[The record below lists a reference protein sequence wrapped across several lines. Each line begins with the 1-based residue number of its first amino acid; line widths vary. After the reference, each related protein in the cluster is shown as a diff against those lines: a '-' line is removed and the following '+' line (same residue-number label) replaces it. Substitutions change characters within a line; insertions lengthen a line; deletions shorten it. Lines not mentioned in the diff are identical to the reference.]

1 MLDLD
6 GYINNSVKVKIFGEE
21 LEILEPSVQMIMQV
35 DKIES
40 EEKKD
45 EKVAVLEIA
54 ELFLNHNRQERKFTK
69 EGLKKLPYE
78 ALYHLNLEV
87 STLRYKAEEDPN

>member
-6 GYINNSVKVKIFGEE
+6 RYINNSIKVKIFGEE
-21 LEILEPSVQMIMQV
+21 LEILEPSVQMIMQI
-35 DKIES
+35 DRIES
-40 EEKKD
+40 EKKKD
-45 EKVAVLEIA
+45 EKEAVLEIA
-54 ELFLNHNRQERKFTK
+54 ELFLNHNCQGRKFTK
-69 EGLKKLPYE
+69 EELEKLPYE

>member
-6 GYINNSVKVKIFGEE
+6 RYINNSIKVKIFGEE
-21 LEILEPSVQMIMQV
+21 LEILEPSVQMIMQI
-35 DKIES
+35 DRIES
-40 EEKKD
+40 EKKD
-45 EKVAVLEIA
+45 EKEAVLEIA

-69 EGLKKLPYE
+69 EELKKLPYE

>member
-6 GYINNSVKVKIFGEE
+6 RYINNSIKVKIFGEE
-21 LEILEPSVQMIMQV
+21 LEILEPSVQMIMQI
-35 DKIES
+35 DRIES
-40 EEKKD
+40 EKKD
-45 EKVAVLEIA
+45 EKEAVLEIA
-54 ELFLNHNRQERKFTK
+54 ELFLNHNCQGRKFTK
-69 EGLKKLPYE
+69 EELKKLPYE